1 MITRRKLWQL
11 LSSLPFIAAAV
22 DRAAAQASAS
32 PPPSPSGGP
41 GMEML
46 TIFLRHDQA
55 KTLDEINEHLK
66 SAGWYKNFP
75 PEGVEVLSWYVMM
88 GIGQVV
94 TLKFP
99 TERLR
104 DINALIE
111 REAWGGYRTEFY
123 ATYDYRALYKQEQ
136 SKNH

>member
-1 MITRRKLWQL
+1 MAIAEQPSIDCCGSQSRW
-11 LSSLPFIAAAV
+11 SAAASQPAFGAKRRSWNRNAH
-22 DRAAAQASAS
+22 DLSAPRS
-32 PPPSPSGGP
+32 S
-41 GMEML
+41 
-46 TIFLRHDQA
+46 Q
-55 KTLDEINEHLK
+55 TLDEINEHLK
-66 SAGWYKNFP
+66 STGWYKNFP

-99 TERLR
+99 SEKLR

-123 ATYDYRALYKQEQ
+123 PTYDYRALYKQEQ
-136 SKNH
+136 SKNR